1 MFENAGEEG
10 YDSLESFAKSK
21 MRRAEDY
28 RTVYEPMFTDAIN
41 QIIRSTGGGGG
52 VGGSFGNDSGI
63 GGMDEQGGAT
73 TEHSYDQGE
82 VYKRSN
88 TGVEH
93 GDARHGDVGGQ
104 ERSLSTLS
112 GEDDGELSDHSDHS
126 SMHSSMTVDVSG
138 LNVVEHH
145 HHHHLSHH
153 GHHSSQELQQHSLS
167 EHGVSEQYGLP
178 HAGRHDQDDSQYA
191 GRHDQDDSQYAGRH
205 DGPQYGGGG
214 VEQRA
219 IGNRDPGHKLR

>member
-52 VGGSFGNDSGI
+52 DGGSFGNDSGSD
-63 GGMDEQGGAT
+63 GMGEQGGAT
-73 TEHSYDQGE
+73 EHDYDHGE
-82 VYKRSN
+82 VYGRSN

-93 GDARHGDVGGQ
+93 GDVGHGDVGGQ
-104 ERSLSTLS
+104 ERSLSSLS

-145 HHHHLSHH
+145 HHHQHSHH
-153 GHHSSQELQQHSLS
+153 GHHSSQEPSLHRLS
-167 EHGVSEQYGLP
+167 EHGVSEQYELQVS
-178 HAGRHDQDDSQYA
+178 HAGQHDQDDSQYA
-191 GRHDQDDSQYAGRH
+191 ERY

-214 VEQRA
+214 VEQRV
-219 IGNRDPGHKLR
+219 IGNRDNEGHHKLR

>member
-1 MFENAGEEG
+1 VFENAGEEG

-104 ERSLSTLS
+104 ERSLSPLS

-191 GRHDQDDSQYAGRH
+191 GRHD
-205 DGPQYGGGG
+205 GPQYGGGG